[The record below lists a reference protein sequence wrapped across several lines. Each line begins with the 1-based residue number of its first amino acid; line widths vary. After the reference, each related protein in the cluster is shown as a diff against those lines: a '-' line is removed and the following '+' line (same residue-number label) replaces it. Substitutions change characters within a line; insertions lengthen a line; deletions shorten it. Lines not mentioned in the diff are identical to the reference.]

1 MNICVMTTSYPLRP
15 DHYAGAFVHD
25 LAARLV
31 QRGHQVRV
39 VAPHAAGALAN
50 ERIDGVEVRRFR
62 YMWPAALER
71 LAYNGGIP
79 ANLKRRPAG
88 SLAQALPFGAAFLAA
103 GLSAARGC
111 DLLHAHFAPTATVA
125 TVVARARRIPV
136 VLTVHG
142 TDVRGVG
149 SKGPASAMVRWG
161 VLRCDRIICAG
172 RELAESLARWG
183 VDERR
188 LAVIPNGV
196 DAEFFARA
204 DPAPAGHRILFVGRL
219 APEKGVEHLIQAM
232 PAVLAKFPDAK
243 LLLVG
248 DGPLLGDV
256 RDQVTRLGLTDS
268 VQFAGRQPRS
278 AMPRWYGEATLV
290 VLPSIQESFGVV
302 LIEAMASGRAVVAS
316 RVGGIPEVL
325 ADGECGLLVP
335 PGDSSELA
343 QAISRLLADDHERAS
358 LAAKG
363 RARVEAIYRSEA
375 VVDRLID
382 VYNETRESFDGSRRL
397 TAAAH

>member
-1 MNICVMTTSYPLRP
+1 MKICLMTTSYPLRP
-15 DHYAGAFVHD
+15 DHYAGTFVHD

-31 QRGHQVRV
+31 QRVHQPRV
-39 VAPHAAGALAN
+39 VAPHAAGALTD

-62 YMWPAALER
+62 YMWPAALES

-79 ANLKRRPAG
+79 GNLKRRPV
-88 SLAQALPFGAAFLAA
+88 STLAQALPFAAAFLAA

-111 DLLHAHFAPTATVA
+111 DLVHAHFAPTATVA
-125 TVVARARRIPV
+125 TVVARARRIPT

-149 SKGPASAMVRWG
+149 SKGPASALVRWG
-161 VLRCDRIICAG
+161 VLRCDRIICVAQP
-172 RELAESLARWG
+172 LAESLAGWG

-188 LAVIPNGV
+188 LTVIPNGI
-196 DAEFFARA
+196 DAELFACA
-204 DPAPAGHRILFVGRL
+204 EPAAEGQRILFVGRL
-219 APEKGVEHLIQAM
+219 SPEKGIQHLIQAM
-232 PAVLAKFPDAK
+232 PAVLAKFADAK

-248 DGPLLGDV
+248 NGPLLGEV

-335 PGDSSELA
+335 PGDSGQLA
-343 QAISRLLADDHERAS
+343 QAITRLLADEHERAS